1 MTLLPADAQ
10 TDAIVDMFYAK
21 PAQTVRAWQRL
32 GAQALLLQLGAVQT
46 DGDMAQ
52 EELSEQVRAV
62 HAVHAYLTQHLET
75 RVTIEE
81 LSKQYLMNPTTLKQ
95 VFKSVYGTSLAAH
108 MKEHRM
114 GRAAQL
120 LRETDESVAEIARAV
135 GYESQSKFTAA
146 FKEYFGALPKEY
158 RKNH

>member
-1 MTLLPADAQ
+1 
-10 TDAIVDMFYAK
+10 MFYAK

-62 HAVHAYLTQHLET
+62 HAVHAYLTQNLET

-95 VFKSVYGTSLAAH
+95 VFKSVYGHVTCRAHERAPHGARGAASAGD
-108 MKEHRM
+108 
-114 GRAAQL
+114 GRIGGGDCKSRRL
-120 LRETDESVAEIARAV
+120 
-135 GYESQSKFTAA
+135 
-146 FKEYFGALPKEY
+146 
-158 RKNH
+158 